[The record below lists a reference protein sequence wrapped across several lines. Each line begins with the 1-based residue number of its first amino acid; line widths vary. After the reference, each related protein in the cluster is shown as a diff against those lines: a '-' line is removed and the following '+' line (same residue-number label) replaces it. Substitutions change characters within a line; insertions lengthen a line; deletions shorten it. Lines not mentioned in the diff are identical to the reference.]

1 MASGARGAEASLARE
16 EQALREHLAV
26 SWARAYHLRSVLFK
40 QTRARES
47 FGRLSE
53 AADKEFALGAMT
65 MPDLIDVK
73 RDYHRAALA
82 EIDVRF
88 ELYAQELLLI
98 ADTGRL
104 LRLNA
109 APILPDD

>member
-1 MASGARGAEASLARE
+1 MGPRLINA
-16 EQALREHLAV
+16 HD
-26 SWARAYHLRSVLFK
+26 
-40 QTRARES
+40 S
-47 FGRLSE
+47 FGRLSEISE

-82 EIDVRF
+82 EIGVRF
-88 ELYAQELLLI
+88 ELNAQELLLI

-109 APILPDD
+109 APVLPDD